1 LPEDAVARGEGDPDP
16 AREEPSG
23 REKKMGS
30 TSMEQV
36 AIMRSMH
43 PPEASTTTGATED
56 AAGGFAVFPRRSRH
70 LTGMGMAS
78 LLPRFSVFALLLGL
92 MFLAASLTPSLI
104 PRGPLLQ
111 GVLGGVVLALGYLSG
126 RIIAGL
132 WWIADLP
139 VLRGRARQ
147 AVLLLLSLAVLAA
160 LGLTMRYSLGWQ
172 NDLRA
177 RMGMEPAAG
186 GHLVQMLLVAAV
198 VFALLYGLGRLVAGV
213 SHLVRARLY
222 RVMPK
227 RRADVLGFLLV
238 ALALFV
244 LTRDGLLDATIA
256 AMDASFEAA
265 QDLFDTAPPAPGDP
279 RVPGSAASLVDWQ
292 AMGQPGRDFVTT
304 GPDAAAISAFS
315 GRPALDPI
323 RVYVG
328 RANAQTPQE
337 RADLALAE
345 LERLGAFDRRVLVV
359 ASPTG
364 TGWMDPGSHDP
375 VEYMHDGDI
384 ATVAVQYSYLQSPF
398 ALLFETETGLEQA
411 TATVATIH
419 AHWRSLPEATRPR
432 LYIHGLSLGA
442 WSSMYATTLFQLVSD
457 PIAGA
462 FWAGPPFP
470 SDFWNRI
477 QRARNDGTPWV
488 RPTIGDGSLIR
499 YAARGDGGAEGAA
512 DWGSMRIVFLQY
524 PSDPI
529 VFFDPLST
537 FRRPVWM
544 REPPGEGVS
553 PYLRFMPIVTQFQL
567 ALDMALSTTAPEGYG
582 HSYYARDYIGPWV
595 EVTAPEGWTAAD
607 TERLKA
613 HCDNGFQAGCSNE

>member
-1 LPEDAVARGEGDPDP
+1 V
-16 AREEPSG
+16 
-23 REKKMGS
+23 
-30 TSMEQV
+30 
-36 AIMRSMH
+36 
-43 PPEASTTTGATED
+43 
-56 AAGGFAVFPRRSRH
+56 
-70 LTGMGMAS
+70 
-78 LLPRFSVFALLLGL
+78 
-92 MFLAASLTPSLI
+92 
-104 PRGPLLQ
+104 LQ

-126 RIIAGL
+126 RIIEGL
-132 WWIADLP
+132 WWIADFP

-160 LGLTMRYSLGWQ
+160 LGLTMRYSHGWQ

-186 GHLVQMLLVAAV
+186 GHLADAARRRGGLCP
-198 VFALLYGLGRLVAGV
+198 ALWPRAARGGGLAPGARAALPGDAEAAGGRAG
-213 SHLVRARLY
+213 LPARRARAP
-222 RVMPK
+222 RAHA
-227 RRADVLGFLLV
+227 RR
-238 ALALFV
+238 LARRNDR
-244 LTRDGLLDATIA
+244 RDGH
-256 AMDASFEAA
+256 ASFEAA

-419 AHWRSLPEATRPR
+419 AHWRRLPEATRPR

-462 FWAGPPFP
+462 FWAGRP
-470 SDFWNRI
+470 SR
-477 QRARNDGTPWV
+477 RTSGTA
-488 RPTIGDGSLIR
+488 SS
-499 YAARGDGGAEGAA
+499 A
-512 DWGSMRIVFLQY
+512 
-524 PSDPI
+524 
-529 VFFDPLST
+529 
-537 FRRPVWM
+537 
-544 REPPGEGVS
+544 PG
-553 PYLRFMPIVTQFQL
+553 
-567 ALDMALSTTAPEGYG
+567 TTAAPGSG
-582 HSYYARDYIGPWV
+582 RRSATAR
-595 EVTAPEGWTAAD
+595 
-607 TERLKA
+607 
-613 HCDNGFQAGCSNE
+613 